1 MKRLAGAVCMTPS
14 LEGGCDGPAFRRSKW
29 GALRRRE
36 LLAGAGAA
44 IAGTAVAAERAD
56 AFPPAETGGTRATPG
71 ASRPTRRSTT
81 TTSGWW
87 LKGRRA
93 MQQTDLSRAASC
105 IATDDGERQI
115 RMDDRL
121 PAAHS
126 LAMAGPAA
134 TLLLASLLSARS
146 LRGGEPAGG
155 PSSLE
160 ERARPP
166 TTIALHRAPV
176 SILGVCRAAQEEAGV
191 ALLRPTQSAAGH
203 QRLCHPRGGARRA
216 AWWIRRSGA
225 VVGLAIGTAEH
236 RNDEGDPSGGG
247 FERELRG
254 ARRRPTIAWRR
265 ASSWFALPPA
275 SRQAARA
282 CGSPTH
288 WPC

>member
-1 MKRLAGAVCMTPS
+1 MVARAVVVHNHSMTFMKRLAGAVCMTPS

-176 SILGVCRAAQEEAGV
+176 SILGVCRAALG
-191 ALLRPTQSAAGH
+191 TC
-203 QRLCHPRGGARRA
+203 QRLRSDRFGDCLHVARFVRCDRVRLRVGQLI
-216 AWWIRRSGA
+216 WLLPVSIA
-225 VVGLAIGTAEH
+225 VSL
-236 RNDEGDPSGGG
+236 
-247 FERELRG
+247 L
-254 ARRRPTIAWRR
+254 
-265 ASSWFALPPA
+265 
-275 SRQAARA
+275 
-282 CGSPTH
+282 
-288 WPC
+288 